1 MSLVELNSNA
11 VRTVVQ
17 TPETIFSEKIA
28 FEIPVYQR
36 AYVWG
41 GEGVLKLLQDIEQAY
56 LAYEPQYY
64 IGTVLTA
71 TLSKQSNHDAQ
82 TSFELIDGQQRMTTL
97 MLIAIAFNNA
107 DIECVFA
114 KVATLCHLPRVTFL
128 IREAV
133 QGLLCS
139 WCDLEFTHKPSDDQ
153 IHKNEYTKHLAEAL
167 KTASSFIEEIR
178 KDINKGESYLVNFAN
193 YLFSNV
199 RWVNNIIPTGTDL
212 NKLFSTMNTS
222 GIQLEQS
229 DILKSK
235 LLGKLKLTKH
245 LKEYDAL
252 WQVCENLN
260 NYIERNARKVFTAS
274 NWSVIKDEELAE
286 FDLALLKLVDEKAIK
301 AKGLKL
307 TEIIN
312 STEILQQETTEA
324 KKTSDKNNGEEDDD
338 SNDAKYCRSII
349 SFPLLLIHAFRIYKA
364 SSNDKVDIDS
374 RVNGEK
380 LNTAFDAFIKNADEE
395 AVKDF
400 LHCLWAVRYQFDKW
414 VVKWVKKPEESTES
428 LRLSTVRF
436 NKNRLNRNADE
447 ISALSQLQSVRNF
460 TGERSAQHWLTAL
473 LGSLVNEQVVNQRIL
488 NKIYVIKLLEDIDN
502 KMSLALFNAKL
513 SQKEANFAYL
523 IDEGSYFGD
532 VDNISHYLQQ
542 AKGTGFEHYW
552 FQKLEYILW
561 KQVDS
566 SKSGLSAKDLDKF
579 NKYRI
584 TSKNSVEHVHPQH
597 EEYNQ
602 KLSDEIL
609 NAFGNLVL
617 LSPGENS
624 SYSNQT
630 VGKKYED
637 FKDKPVYDALKL
649 KSIFE
654 LKADSNWDE
663 GKIKQH
669 QQEMIEL
676 MVNHYS
682 KVNNGVLN
690 G

>member
-1 MSLVELNSNA
+1 
-11 VRTVVQ
+11 
-17 TPETIFSEKIA
+17 
-28 FEIPVYQR
+28 
-36 AYVWG
+36 
-41 GEGVLKLLQDIEQAY
+41 
-56 LAYEPQYY
+56 
-64 IGTVLTA
+64 
-71 TLSKQSNHDAQ
+71 
-82 TSFELIDGQQRMTTL
+82 
-97 MLIAIAFNNA
+97 
-107 DIECVFA
+107 
-114 KVATLCHLPRVTFL
+114 
-128 IREAV
+128 
-133 QGLLCS
+133 
-139 WCDLEFTHKPSDDQ
+139 
-153 IHKNEYTKHLAEAL
+153 
-167 KTASSFIEEIR
+167 
-178 KDINKGESYLVNFAN
+178 
-193 YLFSNV
+193 
-199 RWVNNIIPTGTDL
+199 
-212 NKLFSTMNTS
+212 
-222 GIQLEQS
+222 
-229 DILKSK
+229 
-235 LLGKLKLTKH
+235 
-245 LKEYDAL
+245 
-252 WQVCENLN
+252 
-260 NYIERNARKVFTAS
+260 
-274 NWSVIKDEELAE
+274 
-286 FDLALLKLVDEKAIK
+286 
-301 AKGLKL
+301 
-307 TEIIN
+307 
-312 STEILQQETTEA
+312 
-324 KKTSDKNNGEEDDD
+324 
-338 SNDAKYCRSII
+338 
-349 SFPLLLIHAFRIYKA
+349 
-364 SSNDKVDIDS
+364 
-374 RVNGEK
+374 
-380 LNTAFDAFIKNADEE
+380 
-395 AVKDF
+395 
-400 LHCLWAVRYQFDKW
+400 VRYQFDKW